1 MSKLKKS
8 VKLVYLLRIA
18 LKCTQYDPLLC
29 CPGSGWV
36 VGRLREGQH
45 EHAQLNG
52 WLSAAAAR
60 RRCEADPSCGGFTY
74 KGFLPSQAQAYAKL
88 LFSLFKA
95 HTKIFLGEC
104 ANY

>member
-1 MSKLKKS
+1 MHTARSFTLMS
-8 VKLVYLLRIA
+8 
-18 LKCTQYDPLLC
+18 
-29 CPGSGWV
+29 GSGWV

-60 RRCEADPSCGGFTY
+60 RRCEEDPSCGGFTY

-88 LFSLFKA
+88 LVLFSLFKA
-95 HTKIFLGEC
+95 SFYTQNIFLC
-104 ANY
+104 S